1 MLALKKWEFLPG
13 SSYYNDTHVI
23 TRLNTEG
30 GSLGMNATIF
40 YSHRRLLV
48 ILASF
53 ALGFALVACGGGKHK
68 KKDQP
73 AEEKG
78 SLSRTYK
85 LVDEQGRKS
94 GTLTLDPMGGAEL
107 RDADGK
113 LIKKFTPQTP
123 AEAQAKEEP
132 AEVQAKEEPA
142 EPQPKEEPASQ

>member
-1 MLALKKWEFLPG
+1 M
-13 SSYYNDTHVI
+13 
-23 TRLNTEG
+23 NT
-30 GSLGMNATIF
+30 TIF
-40 YSHRRLLV
+40 YSHRRLLG
-48 ILASF
+48 ILAAF
-53 ALGFALVACGGGKHK
+53 ALGFALVACGGGKQK

-123 AEAQAKEEP
+123 AEVQPKEEP
-132 AEVQAKEEPA
+132 AEVQPKEEPA
-142 EPQPKEEPASQ
+142 EVQPKEEPASQ